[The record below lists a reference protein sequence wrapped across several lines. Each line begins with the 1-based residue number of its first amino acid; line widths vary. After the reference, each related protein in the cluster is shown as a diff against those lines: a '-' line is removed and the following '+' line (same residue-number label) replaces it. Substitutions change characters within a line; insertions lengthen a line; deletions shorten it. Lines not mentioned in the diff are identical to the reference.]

1 MARLGNWV
9 RPNQFTI
16 DAVMDENSMFH
27 AGWMAVMGDNMTYNW
42 HSVLLGNYATNL
54 LNNSF
59 GFLTYIRHSSSKSLF
74 ENLEDDEVTLG
85 VACSDMREHQ
95 KETLPMT
102 HSFRKIL
109 DLAYFDQATMTEEI
123 AAPGCNVTMK
133 TMKALYELIYH
144 LCETAK
150 NVEIKW
156 FALTDNYHIVK
167 PSVSVLMEDDDL
179 PVLPCVLRNSKYYST
194 ARSAPI
200 AWLLWSGLRCF
211 SALTSD
217 ITRMSPRCWRR
228 MVLSAER
235 IVRYIL
241 QK

>member
-1 MARLGNWV
+1 
-9 RPNQFTI
+9 
-16 DAVMDENSMFH
+16 
-27 AGWMAVMGDNMTYNW
+27 MGDNMTYNF
-42 HSVLLGNYATNL
+42 HSVLLGNYASTL
-54 LNNSF
+54 LNTSF
-59 GFLTYIRHSSSKSLF
+59 GFPSYFRHSSSKSLF
-74 ENLEDDEVTLG
+74 ESLEDDEVTLG
-85 VACSDMREHQ
+85 VALSNMRGHQ

-109 DLAYFDQATMTEEI
+109 DLAYFDQATITEEI

-133 TMKALYELIYH
+133 TMKAFCKPIYQ

-150 NVEIKW
+150 NVQIKW

-167 PSVSVLMEDDDL
+167 PSVSVLMEDDHL
-179 PVLPCVLRNSKYYST
+179 PVLPCVLRNSKYYSA

-200 AWLLWSGLRCF
+200 AWLLWSRLRCF
-211 SALTSD
+211 SALTSV

-228 MVLSAER
+228 MVLHAER